1 MKKRYL
7 FFIGFLILFTPICV
21 KAENKIYF
29 QNDTMDVMP
38 GVTYKVYLKVDS
50 DELFTRVDFDVISLS
65 DKVILSKIRINDSF
79 TNNSDYG
86 YSLVS
91 DTSKKSGTSVA
102 TVYFK
107 IDDSAE
113 VGETAEIKA
122 TDVSLVSDDTYYLD
136 NASIV
141 LKVKEKN
148 SNELA
153 SLSSKIAPFE
163 FDKKKLNYEVKVK
176 EDVNKFDL
184 VATPEDPNAKV
195 YISNQKLELRKNTI
209 MVRVSKEGLN
219 DKTYR
224 VVVIKD
230 IKEDN
235 SSKIIKDNSADKEK
249 SNAIKRNWVLVL
261 SALSLILI
269 MDIFFLIK
277 KKIDK

>member
-38 GVTYKVYLKVDS
+38 GVTYKAYLKVDS
-50 DELFTRVDFDVISLS
+50 DELFTRVDFGVISLS
-65 DKVILSKIRINDSF
+65 DKVILSRIRINDRF
-79 TNNSDYG
+79 INNSDYG
-86 YSLVS
+86 YSLQT
-91 DTSKKSGTSVA
+91 DTGQESGTSVVA
-102 TVYFK
+102 VYFK

-122 TDVSLVSDDTYYLD
+122 TDVLLVSDDTYDLD
-136 NASIV
+136 NASLT

-176 EDVNKFDL
+176 EDVQKFDL

-195 YISNQKLELRKNTI
+195 YISSQKLELRKNTI
-209 MVRVSKEGLN
+209 MVRVSKEGLS

-224 VVVIKD
+224 VVVMKD

-235 SSKIIKDNSADKEK
+235 SSKIINDNSADKEK
-249 SNAIKRNWVLVL
+249 SN
-261 SALSLILI
+261 S
-269 MDIFFLIK
+269 IK
-277 KKIDK
+277 KKWILVLGGLFVVFIGDLFFVVRKKFM